1 MGDICVNK
9 REIIL
14 TLFSFLL
21 LVYFSHGSLIVNVPS
36 VNMQYKYVEK
46 EPIVNSSSLDLFSH
60 VKKSK
65 ISQEFKRA
73 VEELWKKVVKKS
85 RPIYG
90 R

>member
-1 MGDICVNK
+1 MEDVNK
-9 REIIL
+9 RKIIL

-21 LVYFSHGSLIVNVPS
+21 LVSFSHGSLIVNVPS
-36 VNMQYKYVEK
+36 VNVEYKHVEK
-46 EPIVNSSSLDLFSH
+46 EPIVNASSFLDLLFH
-60 VKKSK
+60 VKKNN
-65 ISQEFKRA
+65 ISQEFKHA